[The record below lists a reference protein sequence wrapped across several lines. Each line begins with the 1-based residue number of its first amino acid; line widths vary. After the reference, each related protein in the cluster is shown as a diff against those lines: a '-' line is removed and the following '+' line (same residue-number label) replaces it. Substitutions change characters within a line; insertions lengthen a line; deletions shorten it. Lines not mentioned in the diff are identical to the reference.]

1 MSSSSS
7 APTTSASRERT
18 SSEKGSWSATGRGT
32 PRASATAQMSCSI
45 GGGEHRGAPVA
56 DEAALDEGAEGLD
69 GLLDRCGRVG
79 PVQLVEVD
87 VVGAEAAE
95 ALLARRGD
103 PRRRQALALDRRL
116 HREADLG
123 GQHDLVATARDGPA
137 DQLLGHPVAVG
148 VGGVDQVDAPV
159 EGGVDDGHALVGV
172 GARGGEGHGAEPE
185 GRDLG
190 PAGAE
195 TTTGEGGVRSHA
207 RLRYSPTSTSGSRR
221 QAWPDDVS
229 HEGGGGSGRN
239 GWRARR

>member
-1 MSSSSS
+1 M
-7 APTTSASRERT
+7 
-18 SSEKGSWSATGRGT
+18 
-32 PRASATAQMSCSI
+32 
-45 GGGEHRGAPVA
+45 A
-56 DEAALDEGAEGLD
+56 DEAPLDEGADGLD

-79 PVQLVEVD
+79 AVQLVEVD

-103 PRRRQALALDRRL
+103 PRGGEAPALDRRL

-123 GQHDLVATARDGPA
+123 GQHDLVATPVDGPA

-172 GARGGEGHGAEPE
+172 GARCGEGHGAEPE
-185 GRDLG
+185 GRHLG

-195 TTTGEGGVRSHA
+195 TTTGEERVRSHA
-207 RLRYSPTSTSGSRR
+207 RLRYSPTSTVGSRR
-221 QAWPDDVS
+221 QA
-229 HEGGGGSGRN
+229 
-239 GWRARR
+239 